1 MQTPCIHVCSMVSA
15 TGFCAGCGRTIEE
28 IGGWMTYT
36 DAERGGIMA
45 VLPARLAAATRT
57 LMKSNLAEQPERL

>member
-1 MQTPCIHVCSMVSA
+1 
-15 TGFCAGCGRTIEE
+15 
-28 IGGWMTYT
+28 MTYT

-57 LMKSNLAEQPERL
+57 HMKSNLAEQPERL